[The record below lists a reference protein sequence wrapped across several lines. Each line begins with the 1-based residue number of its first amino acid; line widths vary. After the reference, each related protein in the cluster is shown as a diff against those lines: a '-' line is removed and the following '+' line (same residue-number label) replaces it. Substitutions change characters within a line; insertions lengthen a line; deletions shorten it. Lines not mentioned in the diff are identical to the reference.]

1 MKKQQIIEVLEEKH
15 KELFLWLENHPYQKW
30 MDGPHQK
37 WTTGQHILHLEN
49 SAKLLNK
56 ALSMPKFLLKYKFG
70 TSNRTSRTY
79 EEVAKKYNERLAEN
93 QEKTK
98 KFNQD
103 LKTPDI
109 EKKYQHISKL
119 QILNKKLQYK
129 TNKIS
134 NKNLDTLVI
143 PHPLMGKMTIR
154 EIIMWT
160 AYHTEHHTETLKKYY

>member
-93 QEKTK
+93 QKDEK
-98 KFNQD
+98 
-103 LKTPDI
+103 I
-109 EKKYQHISKL
+109 
-119 QILNKKLQYK
+119 
-129 TNKIS
+129 
-134 NKNLDTLVI
+134 
-143 PHPLMGKMTIR
+143 
-154 EIIMWT
+154 
-160 AYHTEHHTETLKKYY
+160 